1 MNPKILSEIIEKH
14 DTADSLIS
22 LFFALIDM
30 VTYIVIL
37 FTFGCEFNKKFFSHR
52 QKLSLLLILD
62 AVLRIINLYI
72 TTFVYSVLK
81 EIIITSIVTLQFH
94 LMILLLNQ
102 IFTDKNN
109 ESLLESLEIKYPF
122 LTSVAFFML
131 AFILNFSKAISFF
144 KYILAIFAI
153 LGYGY
158 YIDIKID
165 LFLKNVEKKNPYFSG
180 QRFTSNIPQ
189 FIIIYFLI
197 YYVLKIFGLF
207 IENKLYFSYMEM
219 VCDIFK
225 EVGKYLSFC
234 LVISIYYL
242 FNKYIKEEDYDF
254 ANSSNQ
260 GAVNITSI
268 SNKNDMYKI

>member
-1 MNPKILSEIIEKH
+1 MNSKIISEIIEKH
-14 DTADSLIS
+14 DTAEAFIS
-22 LFFALIDM
+22 LFFAIIDM
-30 VTYIVIL
+30 LTYMVIL
-37 FTFGCEFNKKFFSHR
+37 FIFGCEFNKKFFSHR
-52 QKLSLLLILD
+52 QKLSLLIILD
-62 AVLRIINLYI
+62 AILRILNLYI
-72 TTFVYSVLK
+72 NSFVYSLIK
-81 EIIITSIVTLQFH
+81 EILITMIVTLQFY
-94 LMILLLNQ
+94 LIILLLNQ

>member
-1 MNPKILSEIIEKH
+1 MNSKILSEIIEKH

-30 VTYIVIL
+30 IIYIIIL
-37 FTFGCEFNKKFFSHR
+37 FIFGCEFNKKFFSHR

-72 TTFVYSVLK
+72 TTFIYSVLK
-81 EIIITSIVTLQFH
+81 EIIITLIVTLQFY

-122 LTSVAFFML
+122 LTSVAFFFL
-131 AFILNFSKAISFF
+131 SFILNFSKAISFF
-144 KYILAIFAI
+144 KYILAIIAL

-158 YIDIKID
+158 YIDIKVN
-165 LFLKNVEKKNPYFSG
+165 LFLKNVEKKNPYFPG
-180 QRFTSNIPQ
+180 QRFTSNITQ
-189 FIIIYFLI
+189 YIIIYFVI
-197 YYVLKIFGLF
+197 YYILKIFGLF
-207 IENKLYFSYMEM
+207 IEDKLYFSYMEM
-219 VCDIFK
+219 ACDVFK

-268 SNKNDMYKI
+268 SNKNDLYKI

>member
-1 MNPKILSEIIEKH
+1 MNSKILSEIIEKH

-30 VTYIVIL
+30 IIYIIIL
-37 FTFGCEFNKKFFSHR
+37 FIFGCEFNKKFFSHR

-72 TTFVYSVLK
+72 TTFIYSVLK
-81 EIIITSIVTLQFH
+81 EIIITLIVTLQFY
-94 LMILLLNQ
+94 LMVLLLNQ

-122 LTSVAFFML
+122 LTSVAFFFL
-131 AFILNFSKAISFF
+131 SFILNFSKAISFF
-144 KYILAIFAI
+144 KYILAIIAL

-158 YIDIKID
+158 YIDIKVN
-165 LFLKNVEKKNPYFSG
+165 LFLKNVEKKNPYFPG

-189 FIIIYFLI
+189 YIIIYFVI
-197 YYVLKIFGLF
+197 YYILKIFGLF

-219 VCDIFK
+219 ACDVFK
-225 EVGKYLSFC
+225 EVGKYLSFS

-268 SNKNDMYKI
+268 SNKNDLYKI

>member
-122 LTSVAFFML
+122 LTSVAFYMF
-131 AFILNFSKAISFF
+131 AFIYSSKFISFF
-144 KYILAIFAI
+144 QYILAIFAI

-158 YIDIKID
+158 YVGVKID